1 MASTYQS
8 IVDLART
15 PLNDDDKVRYT
26 DATLL
31 LYANHGILQ
40 ILKRRPDLFV
50 GQFGSLPAGDA
61 TLDDTFS
68 LPAGYIQ
75 TLADYVT
82 ARAPNAAQPRG
93 CCRACCICRCTV
105 LAFKNPNKKGRSP
118 FSG

>member
-1 MASTYQS
+1 MAFTYQS
-8 IVDLART
+8 VVDLART
-15 PLNDDDKVRYT
+15 PLNDDDKARYP

-61 TLDDTFS
+61 TLDDMFP
-68 LPAGYIQ
+68 LPAGYVQ

-82 ARAPNAAQPRG
+82 ARAEMADDEHVNSGRAAAFVQLFAAEAQP
-93 CCRACCICRCTV
+93 
-105 LAFKNPNKKGRSP
+105 
-118 FSG
+118 